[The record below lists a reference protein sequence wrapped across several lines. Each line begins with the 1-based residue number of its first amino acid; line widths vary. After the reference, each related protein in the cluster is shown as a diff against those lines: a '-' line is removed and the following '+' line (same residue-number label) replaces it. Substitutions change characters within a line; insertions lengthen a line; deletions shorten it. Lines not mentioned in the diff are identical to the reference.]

1 MKRRRYPKAYGSII
15 VILITLFILFS
26 ITFYSCRRAR
36 PVPDKTTPEQTQTTP
51 EPETPKTT
59 PPKSSPQKPGSPPP
73 GKTAAPPP
81 KEVASLPPEKT
92 LPEEKYFTHTVKW
105 NGETLF
111 IIAAWYTGERDHWRA
126 IAEVMTRE
134 NPNVNIHRIRR
145 GDKIPVPE
153 SLMKTRDP
161 MPKEFVDN
169 FFQPSKPE
177 KPPSKPAAPK
187 EEEKEPELF
196 GPKDP
201 SKK

>member
-1 MKRRRYPKAYGSII
+1 MKIHRYPKAYCWMI
-15 VILITLFILFS
+15 VILVILFLITL
-26 ITFYSCRRAR
+26 YSCRGAQPR
-36 PVPDKTTPEQTQTTP
+36 P
-51 EPETPKTT
+51 EPAPSGTAPASSEPTPA
-59 PPKSSPQKPGSPPP
+59 PQKSVPSKPASPPP
-73 GKTAAPPP
+73 SKPATPPP

-105 NGETLF
+105 SGETLF
-111 IIAAWYTGERDHWRA
+111 IIAAWYTGERDNWRP
-126 IAEVMTRE
+126 IAEAMTRK

-161 MPKEFVDN
+161 MPKDFVDN
-169 FFQPSKPE
+169 FYHSSKPE
-177 KPPSKPAAPK
+177 KDPAKPAPAQK

-201 SKK
+201 TKK